1 LTLFLVYYR
10 RVCSLIGS
18 FNKNP
23 VTRETTGGRRRGRRV
38 SGRGV
43 EDAGRKGPE
52 LLGGIVMG
60 KVSKLAGLVA
70 GALLFGTAG
79 FAQGPSRPPTV
90 EIPGERLELALRD
103 PLSGRALVT
112 RPLPITG
119 VLSWSLETR
128 RHRGAIWCHALSPDG
143 RVLATGGLDGSIRLW
158 DVESGRLTRA
168 LVGHNSYVS
177 GLDWSP
183 DGNTLASAGTYD
195 VTVRLWDTRTG
206 RPLRVLNGHP
216 AEVSLV
222 KWSPDGRTV
231 LATGGQSGALS
242 SWNAITGVKYGTLE
256 LGQPLPGM
264 SWHPDGKSVALVGR
278 NLPVQIW
285 DAATN
290 KVTRTV
296 GNAKDGFLCVSWDP
310 EGKTLAAGTA
320 ANTLLF
326 DGTSGKVLHTLSGS
340 SYALTWAE
348 GGKELATLMPDSIK
362 VWDAAEGTLQT
373 TIPVAD
379 ARSLAASPD
388 FATFLTGSPAAF
400 AVHERA
406 TGNTVRRFDNLSG
419 TEPPLWWAGKTLI
432 TGIGSLKLSQWDAE
446 TGKRLRVLDGH
457 TAPISAV
464 AVSPGGTLL
473 ATASHD
479 KTVRLWE
486 SATGKLTQT
495 FSEHAAPVL
504 AVSFSPDGRTV
515 ASAGADNKVLVWEAS
530 SGQLLHTLT
539 GSPGAVTALAWKPG
553 TSTVL
558 LSNGKGTAAQAWNV
572 RAGKADATLE
582 GTGEMVSLAWSPDGA
597 RAAGGQGDGDLVV
610 WQEVTGK
617 LMHTLKEPGS
627 PPAVTA
633 LAWSPNGQVLAAGR
647 GNHTLQLWDP
657 KGGTKLFSL
666 PTMAPVL
673 RVSWTAG
680 STTVGV
686 SSQDRT
692 ARFFDADTGKLRAV
706 LVAEDEQLIAVS
718 FEGHYRAPAAE
729 SELVYVIQ
737 TRTSQDTYTPSQFAA
752 KFALKN
758 APAKVSLFGK

>member
-1 LTLFLVYYR
+1 
-10 RVCSLIGS
+10 
-18 FNKNP
+18 
-23 VTRETTGGRRRGRRV
+23 
-38 SGRGV
+38 
-43 EDAGRKGPE
+43 
-52 LLGGIVMG
+52 MG
-60 KVSKLAGLVA
+60 KVTKLAGLVA
-70 GALLFGTAG
+70 GALLFGAAG
-79 FAQGPSRPPTV
+79 FAQGPSRPPLV
-90 EIPGERLELALRD
+90 EIPGERLDLALRD

-112 RPLPITG
+112 RPLPITA
-119 VLSWSLETR
+119 VLGWSLETR

-143 RVLATGGLDGSIRLW
+143 RVLATGGLDGTIRLW
-158 DVESGRLTRA
+158 DVESGRLVRA
-168 LVGHNSYVS
+168 LIGHNSYVS

-206 RPLRVLNGHP
+206 QPLRVLKGHP

-242 SWNAITGVKYGTLE
+242 SWNALTGAKRGTLE

-264 SWHPDGKSVALVGR
+264 SWHPDGKSAAVVGR
-278 NLPVQIW
+278 NLALQIW
-285 DAATN
+285 DAETN
-290 KVTRTV
+290 KVTRSV

-310 EGKTLAAGTA
+310 EGKTLAAGTPS
-320 ANTLLF
+320 NTLLF
-326 DGTSGKVLHTLSGS
+326 DGTSGKVLQTLSSPG
-340 SYALTWAE
+340 YALTWVE
-348 GGKELATLMPDSIK
+348 GGKQLATLLPDSIK
-362 VWDAAEGTLQT
+362 VWDAAAGTLQT

-379 ARSLAASPD
+379 ARSLAVSPD
-388 FATFLTGSPAAF
+388 FTTFLTGSPAAF

-406 TGNTVRRFDNLSG
+406 TGKTVRRFDNLSG

-432 TGIGSLKLSQWDAE
+432 TGVGSLKLSQWDAE
-446 TGKRLRVLDGH
+446 TGKRLRVLEGH
-457 TAPISAV
+457 TGPISAV
-464 AVSPGGTLL
+464 AVSPGGALL

-486 SATGKLTQT
+486 SDTGKLTQT
-495 FSEHAAPVL
+495 FGEHAAAVL
-504 AVSFSPDGRTV
+504 AVSFAPDGRTV

-539 GSPGAVTALAWKPG
+539 GPENVTALAWKPG

-558 LSNGKGTAAQAWNV
+558 LSNGKGTAAQLWNV
-572 RAGKADATLE
+572 RAARADAKLT
-582 GTGEMVSLAWSPDGA
+582 GTAEMRSLAWSPDGA
-597 RAAGGQGDGDLVV
+597 RAAGGQGDGDVLI
-610 WQEVTGK
+610 WHEAAGK
-617 LMHTLKEPGS
+617 LIHTLKEPGG
-627 PPAVTA
+627 PPDVTA
-633 LAWSPNGQVLAAGR
+633 LAWSPNGQALAAGR
-647 GNHTLQLWDP
+647 GNHTMQLWDP
-657 KGGTKLFSL
+657 KSGNKLFTL

-692 ARFFDADTGKLRAV
+692 VRFFDADTGKLRAV

-718 FEGHYRAPAAE
+718 FDGHYRAPAAE

-737 TRTSQDTYTPSQFAA
+737 TRTSQDTYTPSQFAG
-752 KFALKN
+752 KFKLKN